1 MSETKLSSTPDELEK
16 LFMDPNRAKT
26 EAEHWAVR
34 EIERL
39 RADRRE
45 RIATAALQGL
55 LAYPETQGTVIDFA
69 KMSVRYADALIA
81 ELDKEEGKP

>member
-39 RADRRE
+39 RAEID
-45 RIATAALQGL
+45 GL
-55 LAYPETQGTVIDFA
+55 E
-69 KMSVRYADALIA
+69 A
-81 ELDKEEGKP
+81 ELSLMKSGFEIAYRAMGDKP